1 MQIKPCYH
9 LFVDYAYPQYPEKWF
24 NNPDANIVWE
34 GTDSHGNYGKMA
46 LLDNVYDTESRIA
59 RYIRRFDMIL
69 SDGRTL
75 VQEIPSEKHF
85 ASLEQ
90 IHKWLDE
97 VGFVMEQECGDY
109 QGHQISEM
117 TNRVII
123 WARKVR

>member
-34 GTDSHGNYGKMA
+34 GTDSHGNFGKMS

-69 SDGRTL
+69 ADGSTL

-85 ASLEQ
+85 AALGQ

-97 VGFVMEQECGDY
+97 AGFVMEQECGDY
-109 QGHQISEM
+109 QGHPISEM
-117 TNRVII
+117 TNRIII